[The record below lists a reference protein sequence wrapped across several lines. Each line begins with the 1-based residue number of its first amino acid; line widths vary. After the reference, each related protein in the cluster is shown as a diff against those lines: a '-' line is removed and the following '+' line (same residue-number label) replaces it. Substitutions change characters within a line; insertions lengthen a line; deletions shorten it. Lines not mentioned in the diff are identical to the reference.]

1 MGTRRRTWEEIKREL
16 PANIETR
23 QGYLYAQRRYELGQ
37 QVRSLRKARGLK
49 QTELARM
56 AGLTQ
61 AAISRIEAGGVDP
74 ELDTLERLGEVL
86 GVKLVVEFRE
96 ETTVSD

>member
-1 MGTRRRTWEEIKREL
+1 METKRRTWDEIKREL

-23 QGYLYAQRRYELGQ
+23 QGYLYAKRRYEIGQ
-37 QVRSLRKARGLK
+37 RVRMLRKERGLK
-49 QTELARM
+49 QAELAKM

-74 ELDTLERLGEVL
+74 ELDTLERLSEAL
-86 GVKLVVEFRE
+86 GVELVIEFRE
-96 ETTVSD
+96 PTTV